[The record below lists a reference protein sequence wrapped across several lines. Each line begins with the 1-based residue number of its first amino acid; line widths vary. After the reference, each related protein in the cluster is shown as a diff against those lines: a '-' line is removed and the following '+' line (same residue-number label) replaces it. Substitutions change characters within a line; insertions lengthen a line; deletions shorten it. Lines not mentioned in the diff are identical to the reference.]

1 VKEGEACYGYMDP
14 ILKGQNLVK
23 RFGGIPAVSNFSFE
37 LKKGEIAGLI
47 GPNGAG
53 KTTLFNLLTGL
64 YRPDSGKIEL
74 EGTNIVGLPPHK
86 ICYKGLVKTHQ
97 IPQHF
102 WTLTVQ
108 ENLLVALF
116 ANRNVKYRDAEG
128 ECLKILKLI
137 GLERYKNIPASSLL
151 PTQLRRLEIGRALAA
166 KPKVLLLDEPFAG
179 SREKEAE
186 ELINVID
193 NIHKMGVTIMLV
205 EHRIGVVVKTVE
217 KLMVMHK
224 GEKLAEGVPQEIV
237 KSQAVIEAYLGGEI
251 TL

>member
-1 VKEGEACYGYMDP
+1 MKMEP
-14 ILKGQNLVK
+14 ILKAVNLTK
-23 RFGGIPAVSNFSFE
+23 KFGGISAVSNFSFE
-37 LKKGEIAGLI
+37 LKKGEIVGLI

-64 YRPDSGKIEL
+64 YRPDSGKVEL

-86 ICYKGLVKTHQ
+86 ICHKGLVKTHQ

-116 ANRNVKYRDAEG
+116 ASRNASSRNAGE
-128 ECLKILKLI
+128 ECLKILELV
-137 GLERYKNIPASSLL
+137 GLERYKDIPANSLL
-151 PTQLRRLEIGRALAA
+151 PTQLRRLEIGRALAT

-179 SREKEAE
+179 TREKEAE
-186 ELINVID
+186 ELINII
-193 NIHKMGVTIMLV
+193 NEIHKRGVTIMLI

-224 GEKLAEGVPQEIV
+224 GEKLAEGVPQEV
-237 KSQAVIEAYLGGEI
+237 VRSEAVIEAYLGGEV

>member
-1 VKEGEACYGYMDP
+1 MEP
-14 ILKGQNLVK
+14 ILKAVNLTK
-23 RFGGIPAVSNFSFE
+23 KFGGISAVSNFSFE
-37 LKKGEIAGLI
+37 LKKGEIVGLI

-64 YRPDSGKIEL
+64 YRPDSGKVEL

-86 ICYKGLVKTHQ
+86 ICNKGLVKTHQ

-116 ANRNVKYRDAEG
+116 ASRNASSRNAGE
-128 ECLKILKLI
+128 ECLKILELV
-137 GLERYKNIPASSLL
+137 GLERYKDIPANSLL
-151 PTQLRRLEIGRALAA
+151 PTQLRRLEIGRALAT

-179 SREKEAE
+179 TREKEAE
-186 ELINVID
+186 ELIHIINE
-193 NIHKMGVTIMLV
+193 IHKRGITIMLI

-224 GEKLAEGVPQEIV
+224 GEKLAEGVPQEVV
-237 KSQAVIEAYLGGEI
+237 KSEAVIEAYLGGEV

>member
-1 VKEGEACYGYMDP
+1 MKMEP
-14 ILKGQNLVK
+14 ILKAVNLTK
-23 RFGGIPAVSNFSFE
+23 KFGGISAVSNFSFE
-37 LKKGEIAGLI
+37 LKKGEIVGLI

-64 YRPDSGKIEL
+64 YRPDSGKVEL

-86 ICYKGLVKTHQ
+86 ICHKGLVKTHQ

-116 ANRNVKYRDAEG
+116 ASRNASSRNAGE
-128 ECLKILKLI
+128 ECLKILELV
-137 GLERYKNIPASSLL
+137 GLERYKDIPANSLL
-151 PTQLRRLEIGRALAA
+151 PTQLRRLEIGRALAT

-179 SREKEAE
+179 TREKEAE
-186 ELINVID
+186 ELINII
-193 NIHKMGVTIMLV
+193 NEIHKRGVTIMLI

-224 GEKLAEGVPQEIV
+224 GEKLAEGVPQEV
-237 KSQAVIEAYLGGEI
+237 VRSEAVIEAYLGGEVM
-251 TL
+251 L

>member
-1 VKEGEACYGYMDP
+1 MEP
-14 ILKGQNLVK
+14 ILKAVNLTK
-23 RFGGIPAVSNFSFE
+23 KFGGISAVSNFSFE
-37 LKKGEIAGLI
+37 LKKGEIVGLI

-64 YRPDSGKIEL
+64 YRPDSGKVEL

-86 ICYKGLVKTHQ
+86 ICHKGLVKTHQ

-116 ANRNVKYRDAEG
+116 ASRNASSRNAGE
-128 ECLKILKLI
+128 ECLKILELV
-137 GLERYKNIPASSLL
+137 GLERYKDIPANSLL
-151 PTQLRRLEIGRALAA
+151 PTQLRRLEIGRALAT

-179 SREKEAE
+179 TREKEAE
-186 ELINVID
+186 ELINII
-193 NIHKMGVTIMLV
+193 NEIHKRGVTIMLI

-224 GEKLAEGVPQEIV
+224 GEKLAEGVPQEV
-237 KSQAVIEAYLGGEI
+237 VRSEAVIEAYLGGEVM
-251 TL
+251 L